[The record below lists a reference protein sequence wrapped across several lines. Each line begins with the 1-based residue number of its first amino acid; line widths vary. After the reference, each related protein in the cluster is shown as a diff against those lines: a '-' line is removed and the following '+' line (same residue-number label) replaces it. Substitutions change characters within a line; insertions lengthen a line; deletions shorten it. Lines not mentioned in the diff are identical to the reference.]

1 MDTAE
6 IDEKAVLQAVS
17 NCWLTAQEVVTKLG
31 APASAQRKIT
41 MILSILAG
49 AGVKKVEARIRTE
62 GKRGRP
68 PSEYRRA

>member
-1 MDTAE
+1 MKTDE
-6 IDEKAVLQAVS
+6 IDEKAVLKAVAS
-17 NCWLTAQEVVTKLG
+17 SWCTAQEVVSKLE

-41 MILSILAG
+41 MILSILAS
-49 AGVKKVEARIRTE
+49 VDKVATRIRTE